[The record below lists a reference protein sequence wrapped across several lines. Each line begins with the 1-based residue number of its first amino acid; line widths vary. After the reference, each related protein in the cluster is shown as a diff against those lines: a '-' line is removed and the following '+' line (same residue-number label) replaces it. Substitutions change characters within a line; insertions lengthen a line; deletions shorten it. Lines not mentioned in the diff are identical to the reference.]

1 VAARKQP
8 RQRGLNLGRPPR
20 RFALDQNFP
29 QPIIARLAEYLREEA
44 ELVPLARI
52 DKRLTESV
60 DDWRILLSLHQR
72 GDWDGLITTDS
83 GMLSLPRELAVLM
96 QTKLSLVV
104 AEEAGHDPLRA
115 TGLLLLHLPG
125 ICRDTTTTKP
135 QVWRL
140 RAPGRRP
147 GIDPWEELER
157 VADHQS
163 EKAADLY
170 AEAKLSRSVLQL
182 DPLDNTE

>member
-1 VAARKQP
+1 
-8 RQRGLNLGRPPR
+8 
-20 RFALDQNFP
+20 
-29 QPIIARLAEYLREEA
+29 
-44 ELVPLARI
+44 
-52 DKRLTESV
+52 
-60 DDWRILLSLHQR
+60 
-72 GDWDGLITTDS
+72 
-83 GMLSLPRELAVLM
+83 MLSLPRELAVLM

-115 TGLLLLHLPG
+115 TGLLLLHLHG
-125 ICRDTTTTKP
+125 ICRDTTTSKP

-163 EKAADLY
+163 ERAADLY